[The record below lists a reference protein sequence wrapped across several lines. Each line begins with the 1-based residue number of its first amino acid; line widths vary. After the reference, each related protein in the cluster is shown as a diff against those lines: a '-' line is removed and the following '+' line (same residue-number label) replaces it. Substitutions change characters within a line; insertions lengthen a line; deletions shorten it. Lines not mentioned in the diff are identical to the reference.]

1 MSRLDFTRFFL
12 PIAPQL
18 QGVEAEL
25 QRVLTSDVPVV
36 EKLGAHVRSGQ
47 GKRLRPA
54 LVLLSAR
61 FCGLGQAAP
70 PDLPPGQASGLDVRF
85 GAIFEMIHTATLVH
99 DDVIDHARLRRG
111 KPTLNALWGNTLT
124 VLFGDL
130 LYIHAMS
137 SAIQGRN
144 WRLMEILAEVTTRM
158 IEGELI
164 QNDVLYRLDTSRKD
178 YFDIQ
183 ERKTALLFG
192 GCTESGAVMSGLG
205 PEACASMRAFG
216 LEVGRAFQLVDD
228 LLDYT
233 ATSDQLG
240 KPAFS
245 DLREGKLTLPM
256 LTLLA
261 KAPGEATPL
270 VERIWANGEEHPVEP
285 EVEQA
290 LRALLARHD
299 ALAETRELA
308 ARASTAARH
317 AIEALD
323 GHGPTKSLLL
333 EIPNALLSRSQ

>member
-18 QGVEAEL
+18 LGVEAEL

-54 LVLLSAR
+54 LVLLAAR
-61 FCGLGQAAP
+61 FCGSAAEVP
-70 PDLPPGQASGLDVRF
+70 QGMDVRF

-158 IEGELI
+158 IEGELV

-192 GCTESGAVMSGLG
+192 GCTESGAVMSGRAA
-205 PEACASMRAFG
+205 PDCAAMRTFG

-245 DLREGKLTLPM
+245 DLREGKLTLPL
-256 LTLLA
+256 LTLLE
-261 KAPGEATPL
+261 KAPAEASPL
-270 VERIWANGEEHPVEP
+270 VERVWSNGEEHPVEP
-285 EVEQA
+285 EVEAA
-290 LRALLARHD
+290 LRSLLARHD

-308 ARASTAARH
+308 ARASTAAAR
-317 AIEALD
+317 ALEPLAGD
-323 GHGPTKSLLL
+323 PATKALLL